1 MTKSSRTS
9 DRPYAKRLLVVE
21 DDADTR
27 AALEIGLGDHFEVVS
42 VADGTA
48 ALSMLDLLQFDA
60 MLVDVHLPGPILH
73 EMKAG
78 RLTLPTV
85 FACETSAFGRAVEES
100 GAACLMKPIR
110 LAALEER
117 LCFVMAGGF
126 DREGPTEP
134 SIDY

>member
-1 MTKSSRTS
+1 MTKDSRTS
-9 DRPYAKRLLVVE
+9 DRPLGKRLLVVE
-21 DDADTR
+21 DDPDTR
-27 AALEIGLGDHFEVVS
+27 AALQIGLADAYEVIA
-42 VADGTA
+42 VADGAA
-48 ALSMLDLLQFDA
+48 ALSMLDVLQFDA
-60 MLVDVHLPGPILH
+60 MLVDLHLPGPILH

-117 LCFVMAGGF
+117 LSFVMAGGF